1 MLTFALFDLPERVE
15 KITEKLMKPRE
26 SPKTFRPASS
36 AARLGTW
43 PD

>member
-26 SPKTFRPASS
+26 
-36 AARLGTW
+36 
-43 PD
+43 